1 MKRFTILLLTL
12 FGIVGVAGEG
22 SAQSADSALISA
34 LQKGGYVIY
43 MRHPATNPDQADT
56 DPLHLD
62 NTKTQRQLTDEGR
75 RQARAVGEALRAL
88 KIPVDRVISSRFY
101 RAYEAAKLLA
111 VADVTTSDDVSE
123 GGLVV
128 SPNENSRRTRA
139 LRQLLGAAPAA
150 GKNTVIVSHRPNLT
164 DAAGRD
170 FFDMAEGEAAIFQP
184 LGDSK
189 FKLVGRVTVD
199 KWTQLGK

>member
-1 MKRFTILLLTL
+1 MKRFTTLLLTL
-12 FGIVGVAGEG
+12 FGIIGVAGEG
-22 SAQSADSALISA
+22 SAQSADSALVSA
-34 LQKGGYVIY
+34 LQKGGHVIY

-56 DPLHLD
+56 DPLQLD
-62 NTKTQRQLTDEGR
+62 NTKAQRQLTDEGR
-75 RQARAVGEALRAL
+75 RHARAVGEALRAL
-88 KIPVDRVISSRFY
+88 KVPVDRVISSRFH
-101 RAYEAAKLLA
+101 RAYETAKLLA

-128 SPNENSRRTRA
+128 SPNENNRRTRA
-139 LRQLLGAAPAA
+139 LRLLLGTAPAV
-150 GKNTVIVSHRPNLT
+150 GKNTVIVSHRPNLM

-189 FKLVGRVTVD
+189 FKLVGRVPID
-199 KWTQLGK
+199 KWPQLGK